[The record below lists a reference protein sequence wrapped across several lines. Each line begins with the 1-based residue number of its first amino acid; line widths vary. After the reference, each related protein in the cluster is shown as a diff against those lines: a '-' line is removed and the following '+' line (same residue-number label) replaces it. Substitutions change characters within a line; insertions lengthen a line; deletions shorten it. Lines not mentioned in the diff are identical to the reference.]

1 MRCRG
6 GTCPPAAA
14 TSNDTT
20 RMSYLV
26 ACTWQQRPRYSPTS
40 GNPLYGSAEVAVAK
54 RTRFDCSF
62 PVILIAF
69 VFMSSGLSGCGSGMN
84 APPPT
89 LASIQVTP
97 ANPSVPEGSQQQFKA
112 TGTFSDGS
120 TQDLTSRVT
129 WSSSDISAVTIDPA
143 GLATTHYL
151 GPPKITA
158 TTGTGVGTAAL
169 VTGST
174 RFIIVAAAGTST
186 PRFAYVTNL
195 GDDTL
200 SIYSVNP
207 STGQLR
213 PHGYVLTGSHPD
225 AISLDPSGK
234 FAYIT
239 NDQTNDISAFSVDSA
254 TGSLTPVT
262 GSPFPV
268 GTFPFWAAVDPSGTF
283 VYVANSGSANI
294 SAYAIARSITI
305 NLDDS
310 VALMRLSR

>member
-1 MRCRG
+1 
-6 GTCPPAAA
+6 
-14 TSNDTT
+14 
-20 RMSYLV
+20 MSYLV
-26 ACTWQQRPRYSPTS
+26 ACTWQQRPRCSPTS

-97 ANPSVPEGSQQQFKA
+97 ANPSVPEGSQQQFTA

-143 GLATTHYL
+143 GLATTHSL
-151 GPPKITA
+151 GRPKITA

-174 RFIIVAAAGTST
+174 RFIIVAALGTAT

-195 GDDTL
+195 SDDTL
-200 SIYSVNP
+200 SIYSVNA

-213 PHGYVLTGSHPD
+213 PHGYVLTGANPD
-225 AISLDPSGK
+225 SICLDPSGK

-239 NDQTNDISAFSVDSA
+239 NGTINSLSAFSVDST
-254 TGSLTPVT
+254 TGSLTPVPGT
-262 GSPFPV
+262 PFAAGSAPFAI
-268 GTFPFWAAVDPSGTF
+268 TVDPSGSF
-283 VYVANSGSANI
+283 AYVTNTGSDNI
-294 SAYAIARSITI
+294 SAYAIDPSAG
-305 NLDDS
+305 
-310 VALMRLSR
+310 ALTAVPGSPFASGGVPA